1 MLQRLHELNPQ
12 LIRRISRRIFFVV
25 NKMDVVSIGAQAWR
39 CRRERVW
46 TASQGTEGAEHCRS
60 PCACSS

>member
-25 NKMDVVSIGAQAWR
+25 NKMDVVRYYGSGIG
-39 CRRERVW
+39 
-46 TASQGTEGAEHCRS
+46 
-60 PCACSS
+60 